1 MIFCSYN
8 TLMISV
14 SSNRPYDKALGIW
27 FGNNKVN
34 YYLFMFYSET
44 FNNVTNKLIEFIKF
58 FGIKDIDSFR

>member
-8 TLMISV
+8 TLMVSV

-44 FNNVTNKLIEFIKF
+44 FNNVTNKLIEFI
-58 FGIKDIDSFR
+58 